1 MLDCLRLTPI
11 GLDVVDIGIR
21 RITELGLEVWCL
33 SKAEW
38 FGCWR
43 RRATERGRGTGEGQ
57 SDSRF
62 PPGAMT
68 NQSRRG
74 GGFFRA
80 RGRSCACGAKVLP
93 RMSAAGG
100 KLNLRAT
107 ARMSKVVSR
116 GGCVSTEAERQER
129 KGLGCLLKRRLSQ
142 GRRLRGPNHRGD
154 PPGNYWER

>member
-74 GGFFRA
+74 GGRA
-80 RGRSCACGAKVLP
+80 LLQGKGTKLRLWSESTSKDECSRREIEFEGDCACVE
-93 RMSAAGG
+93 SG
-100 KLNLRAT
+100 KQRW
-107 ARMSKVVSR
+107 V
-116 GGCVSTEAERQER
+116 C
-129 KGLGCLLKRRLSQ
+129 
-142 GRRLRGPNHRGD
+142 
-154 PPGNYWER
+154 